1 MHIFYGLLYEE
12 LCRNTAQ
19 ALKNIIYNFQFMN
32 KNNNTGSNEDGSD
45 ITPEEKAMLDDT
57 FSNDPLSDDNTRLKN
72 SQLDNTDNEGEL
84 LNEHSSADD
93 ASGDD
98 LDIPGAED
106 DDADEMTGDED
117 EENNGYS
124 VADTE

>member
-1 MHIFYGLLYEE
+1 
-12 LCRNTAQ
+12 
-19 ALKNIIYNFQFMN
+19 MN
-32 KNNNTGSNEDGSD
+32 KNNNAGSNEDDSD
-45 ITPEEKAMLDDT
+45 ITPEEKAMLDET

-72 SQLDNTDNEGEL
+72 AQLDNTDNDGEL

-106 DDADEMTGDED
+106 DDANEMTGGED